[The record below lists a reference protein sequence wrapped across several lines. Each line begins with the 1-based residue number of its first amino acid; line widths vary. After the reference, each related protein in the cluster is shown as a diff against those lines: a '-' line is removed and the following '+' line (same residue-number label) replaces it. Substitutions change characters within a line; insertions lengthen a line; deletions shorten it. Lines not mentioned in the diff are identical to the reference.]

1 MSRVPLPR
9 SIRGRLFVT
18 VVVVVGVALAA
29 MIAGFNLLLQHNLS
43 RGADQLVRARAAA
56 ELALV
61 RTHNG
66 GVTLGETADDAA
78 VDSNAW
84 VFVGPRTLEAPHA
97 GPELTATARA
107 LAARASARSDVAK
120 SDTRLYAVPIISDGR
135 RLGTVVAAV
144 ALAPYEQTQR
154 TALVASLALGGLL
167 LLLVALAA
175 RWLLLASLRPVERMT
190 RQAAEWSEH
199 DLDRRFGLGD
209 PYDEVS
215 ELAGTLDRL
224 LERLAAG
231 LRREQRFSTELS
243 HELRTPLARVI
254 AQAEIA
260 LRQQRR
266 PAAYRETLVDVLRNA
281 QQVSRTVD
289 ALVAA
294 ARHDSAVARGTAD
307 AYAVCEQTLEAVADV
322 AAERQLEL
330 VHLPPPALALRLGL
344 DADLAERIL
353 QPVVENA
360 CRYGRS
366 RVRIRVERDSSRIVY
381 RVEDDGPG
389 VSPDERESIFEPG
402 IRGHAGRSR
411 NGAGGAGLGLALAR
425 RLARSASGEIA
436 VEADQDGGRF
446 LVSLPAA

>member
-1 MSRVPLPR
+1 MSRSPLPR

-18 VVVVVGVALAA
+18 VVVAVGLALAA
-29 MIAGFNLLLQHNLS
+29 MIGGFNLLLAHNLS
-43 RGADQLVRARAAA
+43 RNADQLVRARAAA

-66 GVTLGETADDAA
+66 RVAIGETADDAA
-78 VDSNAW
+78 VDSSAW
-84 VFVGPRTLEAPHA
+84 VFAGTRTLEAPRT
-97 GPELTATARA
+97 GTELAAIAHA
-107 LAARASARSDVAK
+107 LAGRAPAKTDVGK
-120 SDTRLYAVPIISDGR
+120 SDTRLYAVPIISGRR

-144 ALAPYEQTQR
+144 GLAPYEQTQQ
-154 TALVASLALGGLL
+154 TALIASLALGGLL
-167 LLLVALAA
+167 LIVVALAV
-175 RWLLLASLRPVERMT
+175 RWLLVASLRPVERMT
-190 RQAAEWSEH
+190 RQAAEWSER
-199 DLDRRFGLGD
+199 DLGRRFGVGV

-215 ELAGTLDRL
+215 ELAATLDRL

-231 LRREQRFSTELS
+231 LRREQRFSAELS

-254 AQAEIA
+254 AQAEVA

-266 PAAYRETLVDVLRNA
+266 PAHYRETLVNVLGNA
-281 QQVSRTVD
+281 QQVSRIVD

-294 ARHDSAVARGTAD
+294 ARQDSAVTRGTAD
-307 AYAVCEQTLEAVADV
+307 AQAVCEQALEAVGDLARK
-322 AAERQLEL
+322 RQLEL
-330 VHLPPPALALRLGL
+330 VNVPPAQPLRLGL

-366 RVRIRVERDSSRIVY
+366 RVRIRLERDSARIAY
-381 RVEDDGPG
+381 LVEDDGPG
-389 VSPDERESIFEPG
+389 VSPDEREAIFEPG
-402 IRGHAGRSR
+402 VRGLAGRAS

-436 VEADQDGGRF
+436 VEADPGGGRF

>member
-1 MSRVPLPR
+1 MKRGPLPR

-18 VVVVVGVALAA
+18 VVAAVGLALAA
-29 MIAGFNLLLQHNLS
+29 MIAGFNVLLQHNLS
-43 RGADQLVRARAAA
+43 RSADQLAHARATA
-56 ELALV
+56 ELSLV
-61 RTHNG
+61 RMHDG
-66 GVTLGETADDAA
+66 KLAVGETADDAA

-84 VFVGPRTLEAPHA
+84 VFAGTRTLEAPRGGA
-97 GPELTATARA
+97 ELATAAHA
-107 LAARASARSDVAK
+107 LAARAPAK
-120 SDTRLYAVPIISDGR
+120 SDEKASNRRLYAVPIVSSGR

-154 TALVASLALGGLL
+154 TALVASLVLGAVL
-167 LLLVALAA
+167 LLLVAVAA
-175 RWLLLASLRPVERMT
+175 RWLLVSSLRPVERMT
-190 RQAAEWSEH
+190 RQAAEWSER
-199 DLDRRFGLGD
+199 DLDRRFGLGE

-215 ELAGTLDRL
+215 ALASTLDRL

-231 LRREQRFSTELS
+231 LRREQRFSAELS

-260 LRQQRR
+260 LREPRH
-266 PAAYRETLVDVLRNA
+266 PDDYRETLVDVLRNA

-294 ARHDSAVARGTAD
+294 ARHDSALTRGTAD
-307 AYAVCEQTLEAVADV
+307 AEAVCVQTLEAVADI
-322 AAERQLEL
+322 AAERQVEL
-330 VHLPPPALALRLGL
+330 VNAAPARALRLGV

-366 RVRIRVERDSSRIVY
+366 RVRIDVARDSARIVY
-381 RVEDDGPG
+381 LVEDDGPG
-389 VSPDERESIFEPG
+389 VSADERESIFEPG
-402 IRGHAGRSR
+402 VRGAAGRAS
-411 NGAGGAGLGLALAR
+411 NGAGGAGLGLALAC

-436 VEADQDGGRF
+436 VEPDHGGGRF
-446 LVSLPAA
+446 TVSLPAA

>member
-1 MSRVPLPR
+1 MSRIPLPR

-18 VVVVVGVALAA
+18 VVAAVGLALAA

-43 RGADQLVRARAAA
+43 RNADQLGRTRAAA
-56 ELALV
+56 EIALV
-61 RTHNG
+61 RTNNG
-66 GVTLGETADDAA
+66 RLVVAETADDAT

-84 VFVGPRTLEAPHA
+84 IFAGTRTLEAPRA
-97 GPELTATARA
+97 GAALAANARA
-107 LAARASARSDVAK
+107 LAARAPARIDVAK
-120 SDTRLYAVPIISDGR
+120 SDTRLFAVPIISRGR

-144 ALAPYEQTQR
+144 ALAPYEQTAR
-154 TALVASLALGGLL
+154 TALLASLALGGLL
-167 LLLVALAA
+167 LLVVALAA
-175 RWLLLASLRPVERMT
+175 RWLLAASLRPVGQIT
-190 RQAAEWSEH
+190 RQAADWSER

-215 ELAGTLDRL
+215 ELAATLDRL

-254 AQAEIA
+254 ARAEVA

-266 PAAYRETLVDVLRNA
+266 PSDYREALEDVLRNA

-294 ARHDSAVARGTAD
+294 ARHDAALTRGTAD
-307 AYAVCEQTLEAVADV
+307 AFAVSEQTLEAVAGL
-322 AAERQLEL
+322 AAERQIDL
-330 VHLPPPALALRLGL
+330 VNTPPAQPLRLGL

-366 RVRIRVERDSSRIVY
+366 RVRIRLERDSSRIVY
-381 RVEDDGPG
+381 FVEDDGPG
-389 VSPDERESIFEPG
+389 VSPEERESIFEPG
-402 IRGHAGRSR
+402 IRGEAGRAS

-436 VEADQDGGRF
+436 VEAGREGGRF
-446 LVSLPAA
+446 VVSLPAG

>member
-1 MSRVPLPR
+1 MSRLPLPR

-18 VVVVVGVALAA
+18 VVAAVGLALAA
-29 MIAGFNLLLQHNLS
+29 MIAGFNLLLEHNLS
-43 RGADQLVRARAAA
+43 HGADQLVRTRAAA

-61 RTHNG
+61 RSHSG
-66 GVTLGETADDAA
+66 RVALGETADDAA

-84 VFVGPRTLEAPHA
+84 VFAGTRTLEAPRA
-97 GPELTATARA
+97 GTNLTAVARA
-107 LAARASARSDVAK
+107 LAAHAPAKTDVAN
-120 SDTRLYAVPIISDGR
+120 SDTRLYAVPIISSGR
-135 RLGTVVAAV
+135 RLGTVVSAV

-154 TALVASLALGGLL
+154 TALLASLALAGLL
-167 LLLVALAA
+167 LLLVAVAG

-190 RQAAEWSEH
+190 RQAGEWSER

-215 ELAGTLDRL
+215 ELAATLDRL
-224 LERLAAG
+224 LERLAAS

-254 AQAEIA
+254 AQAEVA

-266 PAAYRETLVDVLRNA
+266 PADYRNALADVLRNA

-294 ARHDSAVARGTAD
+294 ARDDAALTRGTAD
-307 AYAVCEQTLEAVADV
+307 AYAVCERTLGALADL
-322 AAERQLEL
+322 AAERELEL
-330 VHLPPPALALRLGL
+330 LKPPPAQPLRLGL

-353 QPVVENA
+353 QPVIENA

-366 RVRIRVERDSSRIVY
+366 QVRIRLGRDASRIVY
-381 RVEDDGPG
+381 FIEDDGPG

-402 IRGHAGRSR
+402 IRGRAGHAT

-425 RLARSASGEIA
+425 RLARGASGEIA
-436 VEADQDGGRF
+436 VEAGRAGGRF
-446 LVSLPAA
+446 IISLPAA

>member
-1 MSRVPLPR
+1 MSRIPLPR

-18 VVVVVGVALAA
+18 VVAAVGLALAA

-43 RGADQLVRARAAA
+43 HGANQLVRARAAA

-61 RTHNG
+61 RNHSG
-66 GVTLGETADDAA
+66 QVALGETADDVA

-84 VFVGPRTLEAPHA
+84 VFAGTRTLEAPRLGTKLA
-97 GPELTATARA
+97 AAARA
-107 LAARASARSDVAK
+107 LAAQAPAKTDVAR
-120 SDTRLYAVPIISDGR
+120 SDTRLYAVPIVNGGR
-135 RLGTVVAAV
+135 RLGTVVSAV
-144 ALAPYEQTQR
+144 SLAPYEQTQR
-154 TALVASLALGGLL
+154 TALLASLALGGSL
-167 LLLVALAA
+167 
-175 RWLLLASLRPVERMT
+175 LLLASLRPVERMT
-190 RQAAEWSEH
+190 RQAAEWSER

-215 ELAGTLDRL
+215 ELAATLDRL

-231 LRREQRFSTELS
+231 LRRERRFSTELS

-254 AQAEIA
+254 AQAEVA

-266 PAAYRETLVDVLRNA
+266 PADYRDTLADVLRNA

-294 ARHDSAVARGTAD
+294 ARHDSALTRGTAD
-307 AYAVCEQTLEAVADV
+307 AYAVCEQTLETVADL
-322 AAERQLEL
+322 AAKRQLEL
-330 VHLPPPALALRLGL
+330 VRPPTAQPLRLGL
-344 DADLAERIL
+344 EADFAERIL

-366 RVRIRVERDSSRIVY
+366 QVRIRLERDASRIVY
-381 RVEDDGPG
+381 LVEDDGPG

-402 IRGHAGRSR
+402 IRGRAGHAQ

-436 VEADQDGGRF
+436 VETGHAGGRF
-446 LVSLPAA
+446 LVSLPGA

>member
-1 MSRVPLPR
+1 MSRLPLPR

-18 VVVVVGVALAA
+18 VVAAVGLALAA

-43 RGADQLVRARAAA
+43 NGANQLVRARAAA

-61 RTHNG
+61 RNHSG
-66 GVTLGETADDAA
+66 QVALGETADDVA

-84 VFVGPRTLEAPHA
+84 VFAGTRTLEAPRLGTKLA
-97 GPELTATARA
+97 AAARA
-107 LAARASARSDVAK
+107 LAAQAPAKTDVAR
-120 SDTRLYAVPIISDGR
+120 SDTRLYAVPIVNGGR
-135 RLGTVVAAV
+135 RLGTVVSAV
-144 ALAPYEQTQR
+144 SLAPYEQTQR
-154 TALVASLALGGLL
+154 TALLASLALGGSL

-190 RQAAEWSEH
+190 RQAAEWSER

-215 ELAGTLDRL
+215 ELAATLDRL

-231 LRREQRFSTELS
+231 LRRERRFSTELS

-254 AQAEIA
+254 AQAEVA

-266 PAAYRETLVDVLRNA
+266 PADYRDTLADVLRNA

-294 ARHDSAVARGTAD
+294 ARHDSALTRGTAD
-307 AYAVCEQTLEAVADV
+307 AYAVCEQTLETVADL
-322 AAERQLEL
+322 AAKRQLEL
-330 VHLPPPALALRLGL
+330 VRPPTAQPLRLGL
-344 DADLAERIL
+344 EADFAERIL

-366 RVRIRVERDSSRIVY
+366 QVRIRLERDASRIVY
-381 RVEDDGPG
+381 LVEDDGPG

-402 IRGHAGRSR
+402 IRGRAGHAQ

-436 VEADQDGGRF
+436 VETGHAGGRF
-446 LVSLPAA
+446 LVSLPGA

>member
-1 MSRVPLPR
+1 MSWVPLPR

-18 VVVVVGVALAA
+18 VMTAVGLALVA
-29 MIAGFNLLLQHNLS
+29 MIAGFNVLLHYNLS
-43 RGADQLVRARAAA
+43 HGADQFVRARVAA
-56 ELALV
+56 EVALV
-61 RTHNG
+61 RSHEG
-66 GVTLGETADDAA
+66 RVTVGETADDAA
-78 VDSNAW
+78 VDNNAW
-84 VFVGPRTLEAPHA
+84 VFAGTRTLEAPRA
-97 GPELTATARA
+97 GTKLEAIARA
-107 LAARASARSDVAK
+107 LAARAPAQTDVAR
-120 SDTRLYAVPIISDGR
+120 SDTRLYAVPVISSGR

-167 LLLVALAA
+167 LLVVAVAA
-175 RWLLLASLRPVERMT
+175 RWLLVASLRPVERMT
-190 RQAAEWSEH
+190 RRAAEWSER
-199 DLDRRFGLGD
+199 DLDRRFGLGE

-215 ELAGTLDRL
+215 ELAATLDGL

-254 AQAEIA
+254 AQAEVA
-260 LRQQRR
+260 LRQPR
-266 PAAYRETLVDVLRNA
+266 PLADYRETLEAVLRNA

-294 ARHDSAVARGTAD
+294 ARHDSALTRGTAD
-307 AYAVCEQTLEAVADV
+307 AYVVCEQTLEAVADL

-330 VHLPPPALALRLGL
+330 VSAPPAQRLRLGL

-366 RVRIRVERDSSRIVY
+366 RVRIRLERDSSRVVY
-381 RVEDDGPG
+381 LIEDDGPG

-402 IRGHAGRSR
+402 IRGRAGRAS

-436 VEADQDGGRF
+436 AEADQEGGRF
-446 LVSLPAA
+446 HVSLPAA

>member
-18 VVVVVGVALAA
+18 VMTAVGLALVA
-29 MIAGFNLLLQHNLS
+29 MIASFNVLLHHNLS
-43 RGADQLVRARAAA
+43 HSADQLVRARAAA
-56 ELALV
+56 EVALV
-61 RTHNG
+61 RSHEGRLT
-66 GVTLGETADDAA
+66 VGETADDAA
-78 VDSNAW
+78 VDNNAW
-84 VFVGPRTLEAPHA
+84 VFAGTRTLEAPRA
-97 GPELTATARA
+97 GTKLEAIARA
-107 LAARASARSDVAK
+107 LAARAPAQTDVAR
-120 SDTRLYAVPIISDGR
+120 SDTRLYAVPVISSGR

-167 LLLVALAA
+167 LLVVAVAA
-175 RWLLLASLRPVERMT
+175 RWLLVASLRPVERMT
-190 RQAAEWSEH
+190 RRAAEWSER
-199 DLDRRFGLGD
+199 DLDRRFGLGE

-215 ELAGTLDRL
+215 ELAATLDRL
-224 LERLAAG
+224 LEQLAAG

-254 AQAEIA
+254 ARAEVA
-260 LRQQRR
+260 LRQQR
-266 PAAYRETLVDVLRNA
+266 PLADYRETLEAVLRNT
-281 QQVSRTVD
+281 QQVSRIID

-294 ARHDSAVARGTAD
+294 ARHDSAFTRGTAD
-307 AYAVCEQTLEAVADV
+307 AYAVSEQTLEAVADL

-330 VHLPPPALALRLGL
+330 VNAPPAQPLRLGL

-366 RVRIRVERDSSRIVY
+366 RVRIRLERDSSRVVY
-381 RVEDDGPG
+381 LIEDDGPG

-402 IRGHAGRSR
+402 IRGRAGRAS

-436 VEADQDGGRF
+436 AEADQEGGRF
-446 LVSLPAA
+446 HVSLPAA

>member
-1 MSRVPLPR
+1 MSRFPLPR
-9 SIRGRLFVT
+9 SIRERLFVT
-18 VVVVVGVALAA
+18 VVAAVGLALVA

-43 RGADQLVRARAAA
+43 RNADQLLRARAAA

-61 RTHNG
+61 QTQNG
-66 GVTLGETADDAA
+66 RVVLGETADDAA

-84 VFVGPRTLEAPHA
+84 VFSGSRTLEAPRA
-97 GPELTATARA
+97 GSELAATARA
-107 LAARASARSDVAK
+107 LAARAPAKTDVPK
-120 SDTRLYAVPIISDGR
+120 SDTRLYAAPVISGRR

-144 ALAPYEQTQR
+144 GLAPYEQTQR
-154 TALVASLALGGLL
+154 TALVASLGLGGLL
-167 LLLVALAA
+167 LLVLALAV
-175 RWLLLASLRPVERMT
+175 RWLLVASLRPVERMT
-190 RQAAEWSEH
+190 RQAAEWSER
-199 DLDRRFGLGD
+199 DLDRRFGLGE

-215 ELAGTLDRL
+215 ELAATLDRL

-231 LRREQRFSTELS
+231 MRREQRFSAELS

-254 AQAEIA
+254 AKAEVA

-266 PAAYRETLVDVLRNA
+266 PAHYRETLENVLRNA
-281 QQVSRTVD
+281 QEVSRTVD

-294 ARHDSAVARGTAD
+294 ARHDSALTRGTAD
-307 AYAVCEQTLEAVADV
+307 AQAVCEQTLEAVADL
-322 AAERQLEL
+322 AAKRELEL
-330 VHLPPPALALRLGL
+330 VSTPPRQPLRLGL

-366 RVRIRVERDSSRIVY
+366 RVGIRLERDSARIVY
-381 RVEDDGPG
+381 LVEDDGPG
-389 VSPDERESIFEPG
+389 VSPDERETIFEPG
-402 IRGHAGRSR
+402 VRGLAGRAS

-425 RLARSASGEIA
+425 RLARSAFGEIVA
-436 VEADQDGGRF
+436 EADPGGGRF

>member
-1 MSRVPLPR
+1 MKPVPLPR

-18 VVVVVGVALAA
+18 VVAAVALALAA

-43 RGADQLVRARAAA
+43 RSANQLVRARAAA

-61 RTHNG
+61 RTQNG
-66 GVTLGETADDAA
+66 RLAIGETADDAT

-84 VFVGPRTLEAPHA
+84 IFSGTRTLEAPRA
-97 GPELTATARA
+97 GAELAAAARA
-107 LAARASARSDVAK
+107 LAARAPAQTDLARN
-120 SDTRLYAVPIISDGR
+120 DTRLYAAPIVSGGR

-144 ALAPYEQTQR
+144 TLAPYEQTQR
-154 TALVASLALGGLL
+154 TAFFASLALGGLL

-175 RWLLLASLRPVERMT
+175 RWLLIASLRPVERMT
-190 RQAAEWSEH
+190 RQAAVWSER

-215 ELAGTLDRL
+215 ELAATLDQL

-231 LRREQRFSTELS
+231 FRREQRFSHELS

-254 AQAEIA
+254 AQAELA
-260 LRQQRR
+260 LRQRR
-266 PAAYRETLVDVLRNA
+266 HPDDYRKALEDVLRNA

-294 ARHDSAVARGTAD
+294 ARQDASLTRGTAD
-307 AYAVCEQTLEAVADV
+307 AYAVSEQALEAVADL
-322 AAERQLEL
+322 AAERRLEL
-330 VHLPPPALALRLGL
+330 VDAPHAQPLRLGV

-366 RVRIRVERDSSRIVY
+366 RVRIRLERHSSRIVY
-381 RVEDDGPG
+381 LVDDDGPG
-389 VSPDERESIFEPG
+389 VSADERESIFEPG
-402 IRGHAGRSR
+402 IRGVAGRAS
-411 NGAGGAGLGLALAR
+411 NGRGGAGLGLALAR

-446 LVSLPAA
+446 RVSLPAA